1 MFPFGKT
8 VAQAND
14 RSLVER
20 DGLAWLS
27 IQRSFNAKEPDHG
40 SRDRKSQPASPWAFR
55 KVDNSSNQ
63 KCGDHQYK
71 VDLVAGRFDNQKT
84 TRDQACAGSLAA
96 PLQNE
101 ASKNPECDQAS

>member
-1 MFPFGKT
+1 MFAFGKT

-40 SRDRKSQPASPWAFR
+40 SRDRKSQPASPW
-55 KVDNSSNQ
+55 VI
-63 KCGDHQYK
+63 
-71 VDLVAGRFDNQKT
+71 
-84 TRDQACAGSLAA
+84 
-96 PLQNE
+96 
-101 ASKNPECDQAS
+101 